1 MPGPIGKHPSTRNR
15 RNRSAGS
22 GGRILEAVPGVP
34 VPAWPLRP
42 DASQLATREALRDK
56 MARLQQQI
64 LDEDDR
70 RRAFRF
76 RRELEQTEIAVGIL
90 SLQIEETAEAEKAI
104 WADLWE
110 RAPQAAIWAENPATI
125 REVALYV
132 RWMARA
138 EQGDKVAASEARQ
151 LSNALGINPAA
162 LLKLRAEIEHVD
174 GLEERGRRRRERS
187 ADTKGSAGDDPKPD
201 GGADPRGGLFAIG

>member
-1 MPGPIGKHPSTRNR
+1 
-15 RNRSAGS
+15 
-22 GGRILEAVPGVP
+22 VP

-42 DASQLATREALRDK
+42 DASQIATREALRDK

-70 RRAFRF
+70 RRAYRL

-162 LLKLRAEIEHVD
+162 LLRLRAEIENVD
-174 GLEERGRRRRERS
+174 GLEDRGRRRRER
-187 ADTKGSAGDDPKPD
+187 AKAPKDDDTKPD
-201 GGADPRGGLFAIG
+201 GGGDPRGGLFAIG

>member
-22 GGRILEAVPGVP
+22 GGRVLEAVPRVP

-42 DASQLATREALRDK
+42 DASQIATREALRDK

-174 GLEERGRRRRERS
+174 GLEDRGRRRRER
-187 ADTKGSAGDDPKPD
+187 ATAPKDDEPKPD
-201 GGADPRGGLFAIG
+201 AGGDPRGGLFVVG